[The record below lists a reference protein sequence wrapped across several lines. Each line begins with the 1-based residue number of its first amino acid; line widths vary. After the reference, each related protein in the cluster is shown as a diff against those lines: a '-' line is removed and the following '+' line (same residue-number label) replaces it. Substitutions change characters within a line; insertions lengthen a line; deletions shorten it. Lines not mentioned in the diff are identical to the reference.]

1 MADPSRLGI
10 TELYN
15 GTGSGGDGEPVVN
28 IILVHGLRG
37 HPVKT
42 WEHARES
49 TAPAESGHRGRTL
62 GLLRGLVSSERSR
75 TRDRDTSPSTESTI
89 HEADESVY
97 WPRDLL
103 PSAVPNARI
112 LTYGYDA
119 DVIGL
124 FQARSKDSIS
134 QHAQTMLIDVEH
146 EVRNGKPIIFVA
158 HSLGGIIVKDVLRRS
173 KTSLIEKYR
182 SVHGQTRCIA
192 FLGTPHQGAAIAGW
206 GEIVRNVAAVSLIDS
221 NKHILGSLE
230 PDSEI
235 LDNIQS
241 EFMSML
247 HTDGFKVHSFQE
259 AQGVS
264 GVKGVHGKVVN
275 DFSSKLG
282 NPAYE
287 VVESIDANH
296 MRMARFTGPQD
307 SGYRRVSRA
316 LQDFVGEIQQQ
327 SSYTSFPRLST
338 EDGRPYKLMER
349 LSSGA
354 IRAENLKRVPL
365 GTSPETGAEHQHL
378 QPPFGTPEVR
388 LPQDRPPSYT
398 ARPSSSDEGR
408 PLNAIESIA
417 NYDLDHWEVVTPP
430 IPYDAT
436 GDRETARPLSQLEAS
451 LGTNRQHPGATG
463 SSTKPDLALHTAIG
477 KERSATVVTWLL
489 SHGADVNASS
499 DGDDF
504 CQGIK
509 GPGVTPLH
517 IAADMGL
524 LDICKLLIDAKAD
537 PHAYN
542 ILRRTP
548 LHLAAKHGREAVC
561 KLLID
566 AGADVHSL
574 TVRKAT
580 PLHLAAEGGH
590 DTTCALLINSGAP
603 IDATTSDGHTSLHSA
618 AERAHVEALKTLLTS
633 GGDKNVTDN
642 EGSTPLHYATRKGFP
657 QVLQILLHAGANPN
671 IRDQQGRAPIH
682 IASEEDKLVIAEELL
697 KNGADPDLEC
707 SATAKRPVL
716 YPLHLS
722 QSGKMTRLLLAHS
735 ATPGKAVNYG
745 DGRHYT
751 VLMRAAHRKQIL
763 RVKALLQW
771 CSADDIEIELDGQTA
786 LGIAK
791 ERARDM
797 TKDAEAGWR
806 YMEVVELI
814 ETALANKR
822 AGRRSPLPRIALRSG
837 QPP

>member
-10 TELYN
+10 TELYS
-15 GTGSGGDGEPVVN
+15 GTGPGGDAEPVVT

-62 GLLRGLVSSERSR
+62 GLLRALVSSEKSR
-75 TRDRDTSPSTESTI
+75 PRDRDTSPSTESTT

-119 DVIGL
+119 DVVGL

-182 SVHGQTRCIA
+182 SVHGQTRCIV

-206 GEIVRNVAAVSLIDS
+206 GEIVRNVAAVSLMDS
-221 NKHILGSLE
+221 NKRILSSLE

-259 AQGVS
+259 ALGVS

-296 MRMARFTGPQD
+296 MCMARFAGPQD

-316 LQDFVGEIQQQ
+316 LQDFVGEFQQQ
-327 SSYTSFPRLST
+327 SSYTSFPRLSMD
-338 EDGRPYKLMER
+338 DGRPYNSMER
-349 LSSGA
+349 LFSGA
-354 IRAENLKRVPL
+354 IRAEDLKRVSL
-365 GTSPETGAEHQHL
+365 GTPPETGADHQHL
-378 QPPFGTPEVR
+378 QPPLGTPEVR
-388 LPQDRPPSYT
+388 LPQDQPPSYT
-398 ARPSSSDEGR
+398 ARPSSSVTNHDV
-408 PLNAIESIA
+408 
-417 NYDLDHWEVVTPP
+417 DHWQLVTHP

-436 GDRETARPLSQLEAS
+436 GDREAARPQSQLEAS
-451 LGTNRQHPGATG
+451 LGTNGQHPGATG

-499 DGDDF
+499 SDDDF

-524 LDICKLLIDAKAD
+524 LEICKLLIDAKAD
-537 PHAYN
+537 PHAHN
-542 ILRRTP
+542 TLRRTP
-548 LHLAAKHGREAVC
+548 LHLAAKHGRAAVC

-566 AGADVHSL
+566 AGADVHAL
-574 TVRKAT
+574 TMRKAT

-603 IDATTSDGHTSLHSA
+603 IDASTSDGHTSLHSA

-633 GGDKNVTDN
+633 GADKNATDT
-642 EGSTPLHYATRKGFP
+642 EGSTPLHYATRKGFLR
-657 QVLQILLHAGANPN
+657 VLQLLLHVGANPN
-671 IRDQQGRAPIH
+671 IRDHQGRAPIH
-682 IASEEDKLVIAEELL
+682 IASEEDKVVMAEELL
-697 KNGADPDLEC
+697 KNGGDPDLEC

-722 QSGKMTRLLLAHS
+722 QSGKMTRLLLVYS
-735 ATPGKAVNYG
+735 ATPGKAVTYG

-751 VLMRAAHRKQIL
+751 ALMRAAHRKQIL

-791 ERARDM
+791 ERAHDM
-797 TKDAEAGWR
+797 TQDAEARGR
-806 YMEVVELI
+806 YMEVVDLI
-814 ETALANKR
+814 ETALAKKR
-822 AGRRSPLPRIALRSG
+822 AGRRSPPRIALRSG
-837 QPP
+837 QPPRIGHTNIPHDL